1 MCATIYAVSPILRLK
16 RSSQSGNKV
25 MTAAWQTV
33 YSQNQAYAWI
43 FGSGRIDLTNMAA
56 GDSIEIRVSSRQVA
70 AGGYIVEDLMD
81 YDDVQPVNKK
91 KVSIGSFID
100 TFGVII
106 EMRQTAVAVAFLTI
120 YVETSDATR

>member
-56 GDSIEIRVSSRQVA
+56 GDHIDIRVSSRQIA
-70 AGGYIVEDLMD
+70 GGGYIVEDLMD
-81 YDDVQPVNKK
+81 YEDAQPTNKQ
-91 KVSIGSFID
+91 KVTIGSFID
-100 TFGVII
+100 TFGVLI
-106 EMRQTAVAVAFLTI
+106 EMRQTAGAALRTF
-120 YVETSDATR
+120 YCEFADATR